1 MGDLDVHVLMGNFD
15 GRSVFTWRSFAIAN
29 IDTTG
34 GRERRTGPI
43 YAYGAGIEERT
54 ITSVLN
60 PFNLLIWLLVL
71 GCSVAVAICLVLAM
85 LVYRSA
91 GPSANDLVSPTA
103 SVVGI
108 TFKTLSSLIEPEGI
122 AYFQPWSAG
131 M

>member
-85 LVYRSA
+85 L
-91 GPSANDLVSPTA
+91 LVACLLRQIVTEEESRLEEK
-103 SVVGI
+103 V
-108 TFKTLSSLIEPEGI
+108 EEN
-122 AYFQPWSAG
+122 
-131 M
+131 